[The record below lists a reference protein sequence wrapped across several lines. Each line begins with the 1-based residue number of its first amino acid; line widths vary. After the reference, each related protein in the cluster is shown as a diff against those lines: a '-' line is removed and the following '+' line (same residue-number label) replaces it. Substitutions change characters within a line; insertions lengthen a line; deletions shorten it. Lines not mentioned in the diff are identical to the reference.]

1 MSQILSDPLVL
12 LLLIGAM
19 ALVAGL
25 RSRDWA
31 LRLLSAVTLCLA
43 ILSTPVASD
52 TLLSLLQTESRDPLA
67 DSSRKAG
74 AIVVLSAGL
83 RFSAEEFGGDT
94 VGPLTLERIRYGAR
108 LHRETGLPILV
119 TGGRLAGSTIS
130 IAQAMADALETDFK
144 VPVRWRE
151 TEASNTQENAFLS
164 AKILKGEGI
173 SSVYV
178 VTHAWHMARTAE
190 AFARTEIEAIP
201 APTAGVNIGSGVS
214 VLDFVPSSRALR
226 NSAYGLHEWL
236 GLLWYR
242 LRYD

>member
-12 LLLIGAM
+12 LLLTGAV

-25 RSRDWA
+25 RSRHWA
-31 LRLLSAVTLCLA
+31 LGLLSAVTLCLA
-43 ILSTPVASD
+43 IVSTPVTSV
-52 TLLSLLQTESRDPLA
+52 TLLSLLQNESPVPLTDPN
-67 DSSRKAG
+67 RKAG

-83 RFSAEEFGGDT
+83 RLSAEEFGGDT

-119 TGGRLAGSTIS
+119 TGGRLAGSTIPV
-130 IAQAMADALETDFK
+130 AQAMAEALETDFK

-151 TEASNTQENAFLS
+151 TEARNTQQNAFLS
-164 AKILKGEGI
+164 ARILKGEGI
-173 SSVYV
+173 NSVYV
-178 VTHAWHMARTAE
+178 VTHGWHMARTAE
-190 AFARTEIEAIP
+190 AFGRTEIDAIP
-201 APTAGVNIGSGVS
+201 APTASVSTGPGFS
-214 VLDFVPSSRALR
+214 VLDFIPSSKGLL

-242 LRYD
+242 LKYD